1 MKVLAINGSP
11 HQYGNTYQVLSVMA
25 EELEKE
31 GIASEI
37 VHIGVNVP
45 GCTGCGACRKTGKM
59 RV

>member
-45 GCTGCGACRKTGKM
+45 G
-59 RV
+59 